1 MESLLVSDYM
11 NTHPVKLNGDMTVA
25 EAVEALLACGQ
36 SGGPVIDIKGKVTS
50 TRIIKGVPKT
60 GLDEAAL
67 KAVKKSRW
75 YPARQRDKKVGVWIT
90 IPIVF
95 SLTN

>member
-1 MESLLVSDYM
+1 MKRKIF
-11 NTHPVKLNGDMTVA
+11 KLNTPLAIVINLKGNVQSA
-25 EAVEALLACGQ
+25 RVE
-36 SGGPVIDIKGKVTS
+36 
-50 TRIIKGVPKT
+50 KGVPNT

-90 IPIVF
+90 IPIDF

>member
-1 MESLLVSDYM
+1 MKS
-11 NTHPVKLNGDMTVA
+11 A
-25 EAVEALLACGQ
+25 
-36 SGGPVIDIKGKVTS
+36 
-50 TRIIKGVPKT
+50 RIERGVPNT

-90 IPIVF
+90 IPIDF